1 MMAAGVI
8 EWLTLEDV
16 NNMPVEVLA
25 DCVSGSCLLINDG
38 RIVGT
43 ENEPTVGDR

>member
-8 EWLTLEDV
+8 EWLKVETMNKL
-16 NNMPVEVLA
+16 PVEVLA

-43 ENEPTVGDR
+43 ENEPTGGDR

>member
-25 DCVSGSCLLINDG
+25 DCVSGLLINDG

-43 ENEPTVGDR
+43 EKEPTGEDR

>member
-8 EWLTLEDV
+8 EWLKVETMNKL
-16 NNMPVEVLA
+16 PVEVLA
-25 DCVSGSCLLINDG
+25 DCVSGLLINDG

-43 ENEPTVGDR
+43 EKEPTGEDR

>member
-16 NNMPVEVLA
+16 NKLPVEMLA
-25 DCVSGSCLLINDG
+25 DGVSGLLINDG

-43 ENEPTVGDR
+43 EKEPTGEDR